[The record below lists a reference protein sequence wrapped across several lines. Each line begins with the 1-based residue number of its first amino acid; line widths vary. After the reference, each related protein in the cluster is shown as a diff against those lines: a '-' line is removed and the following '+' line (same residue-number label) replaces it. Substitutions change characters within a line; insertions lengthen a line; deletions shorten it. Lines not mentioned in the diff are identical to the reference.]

1 MQRSNQRACTRI
13 DRVCEQRREPG
24 GVWRGRKQGDWARK
38 RDRGSQPIRLSLFL
52 FLSLYIY
59 IYIFSFLSSPSP
71 RSGPESF
78 IFYFQKSWRCSFFW
92 LVKNSSNW
100 RVTKRGLGFFGGRGG
115 GEGGGQGGGGGRG
128 TGDPTKAR
136 NPPPMS
142 HDIPPPGIL
151 SLPQSRPF
159 FLPLVSRKN
168 TSPTFDRRNFIIS
181 ENNSREPSPIKFPM
195 KFRNYIHI
203 YR

>member
-38 RDRGSQPIRLSLFL
+38 RDRGSQPIRLSFP
-52 FLSLYIY
+52 FSLSFIY
-59 IYIFSFLSSPSP
+59 IYIFSFLSSP

-115 GEGGGQGGGGGRG
+115 GEGGGGGGQG

-142 HDIPPPGIL
+142 HDIPPGIL
-151 SLPQSRPF
+151 SPPRSRPF
-159 FLPLVSRKN
+159 FLPPLVSRKN
-168 TSPTFDRRNFIIS
+168 TSPTRNFPTEGILLFQKTIPWNRVRS
-181 ENNSREPSPIKFPM
+181 NSRWNLEIIL
-195 KFRNYIHI
+195 YIYI
-203 YR
+203 